1 MKVNEKKKKSCPLK
15 INLNKDNESGENLNE
30 NTKKKKKIN
39 FNDGLFFFLC
49 VGKYFI
55 AQYILSMVRIENC
68 SFCVEK
74 KHFIFNN

>member
-1 MKVNEKKKKSCPLK
+1 MKVNEKRKKSCPLK

-30 NTKKKKKIN
+30 NTKKKIN